1 MSPLSLCSTQ
11 LPPFIR
17 RRSSHV
23 VLRHLYHS
31 TTVLFAS
38 TGRADGRC
46 SRPELQS
53 QSRDVAT
60 VQRLEKAWTLAFLSG
75 DEELERCLLTPDFTE
90 VLSDGSIKH
99 LADELAL
106 ARNNLGKNRPVPD
119 IPAGTVLLHGNVAA
133 AYGASPPVSSSAT
146 RRRMRYVDYYVW
158 ENGEWHVYFAQQTFI
173 ILADWHTIRSRA

>member
-1 MSPLSLCSTQ
+1 MSFYRICIILTAV
-11 LPPFIR
+11 R
-17 RRSSHV
+17 
-23 VLRHLYHS
+23 
-31 TTVLFAS
+31 FAS

-53 QSRDVAT
+53 QTRDVAT
-60 VQRLEKAWTLAFLSG
+60 VERLEKAWTLAFLSG

-146 RRRMRYVDYYVW
+146 RRRMRYVDYYIW

-173 ILADWHTIRSRA
+173 THVPIPETSSTRSIRRVPL